1 MPVGSPAVWVGST
14 HPAPAS
20 RPIDSSASCVKL
32 EALLGG
38 QQDCQLAMSA
48 CLQVGPGRG
57 AGGLGVAC
65 VAPIATSTHKQQQTT
80 QRKAPAGPGAPPRC
94 KRCAEGEKGA
104 AWGLWVR
111 GVAPSAPP
119 PVAKG
124 WRSVVSK
131 PPGSRRLITCWSQD
145 SKEQNPKWGSQSGA
159 DNSINLE
166 APPKRP
172 AKKVR
177 PLGL

>member
-94 KRCAEGEKGA
+94 RRCAEGEKGA
-104 AWGLWVR
+104 AWGLWVGESSQHHSLTEALTQQAGSDLTLCR
-111 GVAPSAPP
+111 LSRPSLWDHL
-119 PVAKG
+119 G
-124 WRSVVSK
+124 
-131 PPGSRRLITCWSQD
+131 GRLL
-145 SKEQNPKWGSQSGA
+145 PH
-159 DNSINLE
+159 
-166 APPKRP
+166 R
-172 AKKVR
+172 
-177 PLGL
+177 LGH